1 MLLDATE
8 THHLVNTGK
17 MVLAL
22 SFDVLDKNN
31 LGQVKHLH
39 IHSNLQR

>member
-8 THHLVNTGK
+8 TQHLVNTGK

-22 SFDVLDKNN
+22 SFHVLGRNN

-39 IHSNLQR
+39 IHCNLQR

>member
-8 THHLVNTGK
+8 TQHLGK

-22 SFDVLDKNN
+22 SFHVLGRNN

-39 IHSNLQR
+39 IHCNLQR